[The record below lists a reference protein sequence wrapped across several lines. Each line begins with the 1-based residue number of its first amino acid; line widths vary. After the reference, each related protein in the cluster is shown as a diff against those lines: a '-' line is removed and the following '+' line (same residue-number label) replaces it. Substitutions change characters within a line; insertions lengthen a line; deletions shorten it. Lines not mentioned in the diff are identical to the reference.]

1 MKSRKINT
9 EEIAAMTVSSLPA
22 RPAAP
27 KELGGRGYTSADIKA
42 AFDRLPL
49 FLVERYNELIED
61 LEAVGEDS
69 LAAAM
74 KTGIKESHTLAD
86 LFEDVKSGALASYM
100 TVGGASLEYA
110 IARLD
115 ERLRRIEEVAK

>member
-1 MKSRKINT
+1 MKSRKIHT
-9 EEIAAMTVSSLPA
+9 EQIASMTVSSLPA
-22 RPAAP
+22 RPSAP
-27 KELGGRGYTSADIKA
+27 KELGGRGYTATDIKA

-61 LEAVGEDS
+61 LEAVGENS

-100 TVGGASLEYA
+100 MVGGASLEYA
-110 IARLD
+110 IASLN
-115 ERLRRIEEVAK
+115 ERLRRIEEVIK

>member
-27 KELGGRGYTSADIKA
+27 KELGGRGYTAADIKA